1 LAYRAVVLIIGIIV
15 TGMVVGALAQLALG
29 RAGTRIDW
37 TMALVAGLAGSFV
50 GGLLF
55 SLIAGDGLSLRASGL
70 IGSFIGAVL
79 VTVVWTRLD
88 SQKKNEAKLDHR
100 RWSGDFMNG
109 SSRVAWRIAGIS
121 FLQATGLVTAYYLM
135 PINFS
140 ERSPA
145 LRVVSTIVI
154 LVLVLAWQVRA
165 VMRAESRLYR
175 GLISLGLVVP
185 LLIVV
190 YASIYLTLSISNAAS
205 FSEELGR
212 TDALYFTMTTLATV
226 GYGDIFPTTP
236 AARITAMSQMVANV
250 IVIGLAVRVVGHMA
264 SDYFSQ
270 QPSDG
275 S

>member
-1 LAYRAVVLIIGIIV
+1 
-15 TGMVVGALAQLALG
+15 
-29 RAGTRIDW
+29 
-37 TMALVAGLAGSFV
+37 
-50 GGLLF
+50 
-55 SLIAGDGLSLRASGL
+55 
-70 IGSFIGAVL
+70 
-79 VTVVWTRLD
+79 
-88 SQKKNEAKLDHR
+88 
-100 RWSGDFMNG
+100 MNG

-121 FLQATGLVTAYYLM
+121 FLQATGLVIAYYLM